1 MALPIQI
8 CMNDL
13 DLLSFTNKHIAI
25 SNSMTKQKILQEGR
39 EYTFRSYFEL
49 PYETDQI
56 LAEFDYS
63 LIVGNLS
70 LPHTSR
76 ELGEIASL
84 KQRITE
90 TLPFVSLS
98 SETARRE
105 SLVSPVLLD
114 LVRYCQCQLRFE
126 YTLNV
131 NSWLKGNLDYL
142 VKSERELLII
152 EAKNDDMTRG
162 FTQLAVQLIAMS
174 QVEDQ
179 NIFYGAVTMGEVWRF
194 GKLDRNRQTIFRDI
208 HLFQVPD
215 DLEDLL
221 KVMVGILDGDEISR

>member
-1 MALPIQI
+1 M
-8 CMNDL
+8 
-13 DLLSFTNKHIAI
+13 TN
-25 SNSMTKQKILQEGR
+25 QKILQEGR
-39 EYTFRSYFEL
+39 EYTFRSYFDL

-70 LPHTSR
+70 LPHTSKQ
-76 ELGEIASL
+76 LGEIASL
-84 KQRITE
+84 KQRITA

-142 VKSERELLII
+142 VKSNQELLVI

-174 QVEDQ
+174 HVEDQ

-194 GKLDRNRQTIFRDI
+194 GKLDRNQKTIFRDT
-208 HLFQVPD
+208 HLFRVPD
-215 DLEDLL
+215 DLDDLL
-221 KVMVGILDGDEISR
+221 KVMVGILDGDEI

>member
-1 MALPIQI
+1 
-8 CMNDL
+8 
-13 DLLSFTNKHIAI
+13 
-25 SNSMTKQKILQEGR
+25 MTKQKILQEGR

-76 ELGEIASL
+76 ELGDIASL

-142 VKSERELLII
+142 VKSDRQLLII

-162 FTQLAVQLIAMS
+162 FTQLAVQLIALS

-208 HLFQVPD
+208 HLFKVPD
-215 DLEDLL
+215 DLDDLL
-221 KVMVGILDGDEISR
+221 KIMVGIIDGDEIS

>member
-1 MALPIQI
+1 
-8 CMNDL
+8 
-13 DLLSFTNKHIAI
+13 
-25 SNSMTKQKILQEGR
+25 MTKQKILQEGR

-76 ELGEIASL
+76 ELGDIASL

-131 NSWLKGNLDYL
+131 NNWLKGNLDYL
-142 VKSERELLII
+142 VKSDRELLVI

-194 GKLDRNRQTIFRDI
+194 GKLDRNQQTIFRDI

-215 DLEDLL
+215 DLDDLL
-221 KVMVGILDGDEISR
+221 KVMVGILDGD

>member
-1 MALPIQI
+1 
-8 CMNDL
+8 
-13 DLLSFTNKHIAI
+13 
-25 SNSMTKQKILQEGR
+25 MTKQKILQEGR
-39 EYTFRSYFEL
+39 EYTFRSYFDL

-63 LIVGNLS
+63 LSKGRLS
-70 LPHTSR
+70 LPKTTR
-76 ELGEIASL
+76 QLDRLIELRDKIEDI
-84 KQRITE
+84 
-90 TLPFVSLS
+90 LPLVSLS
-98 SETARRE
+98 SEIARRE

-114 LVRYCQCQLRFE
+114 LIRYCQCQLRFE

-142 VKSERELLII
+142 VKSNQELLVI

-174 QVEDQ
+174 HVEDQ
-179 NIFYGAVTMGEVWRF
+179 NIFYGAVTMGDVWRF
-194 GKLDRNRQTIFRDI
+194 GKLDRNQQTIFQDT
-208 HLFQVPD
+208 HLFRVPD
-215 DLEDLL
+215 DLDDLF

>member
-1 MALPIQI
+1 
-8 CMNDL
+8 
-13 DLLSFTNKHIAI
+13 
-25 SNSMTKQKILQEGR
+25 MTKQKILQEGR

-76 ELGEIASL
+76 ELGDIASL

-131 NSWLKGNLDYL
+131 NSWLNGNLDYL
-142 VKSERELLII
+142 VKS
-152 EAKNDDMTRG
+152 
-162 FTQLAVQLIAMS
+162 
-174 QVEDQ
+174 
-179 NIFYGAVTMGEVWRF
+179 
-194 GKLDRNRQTIFRDI
+194 DR
-208 HLFQVPD
+208 
-215 DLEDLL
+215 
-221 KVMVGILDGDEISR
+221 

>member
-1 MALPIQI
+1 
-8 CMNDL
+8 MN
-13 DLLSFTNKHIAI
+13 
-25 SNSMTKQKILQEGR
+25 KQKILQEGR

-63 LIVGNLS
+63 LSVGNLS

-76 ELGEIASL
+76 ELGDIASL

-142 VKSERELLII
+142 VKSDRELLII

-174 QVEDQ
+174 HVEDQ

-208 HLFQVPD
+208 HLFQVPE
-215 DLEDLL
+215 DLDDLL
-221 KVMVGILDGDEISR
+221 KIMVGIIDGDEISP